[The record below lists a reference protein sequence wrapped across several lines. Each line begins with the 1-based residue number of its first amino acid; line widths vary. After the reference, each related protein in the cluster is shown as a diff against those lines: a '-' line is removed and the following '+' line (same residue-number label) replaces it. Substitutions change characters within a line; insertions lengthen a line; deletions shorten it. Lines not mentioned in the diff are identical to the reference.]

1 MNQVSPISIEQI
13 WSVLA
18 TIPDP
23 EFGLSV
29 VDLGLIYD
37 VQLNGNDIRVVMT
50 LTSQGCPAGEMIHDG
65 IRVALGGLEGV
76 GTVHVELVWEPA
88 WSPEMLTAAA
98 RQHLG
103 WPSS

>member
-1 MNQVSPISIEQI
+1 MNQISPISIDQI

-37 VQLNGNDIRVVMT
+37 VQLNGNDLRVVMT
-50 LTSQGCPAGEMIHDG
+50 LTSQGCPAGQMIHDG
-65 IRVALGGLEGV
+65 IRFALNSIERV
-76 GTVHVELVWEPA
+76 GTVDIELVWEPA
-88 WSPEMLTAAA
+88 WSPEMLTPTG
-98 RQHLG
+98 REHLG
-103 WPSS
+103 WRG